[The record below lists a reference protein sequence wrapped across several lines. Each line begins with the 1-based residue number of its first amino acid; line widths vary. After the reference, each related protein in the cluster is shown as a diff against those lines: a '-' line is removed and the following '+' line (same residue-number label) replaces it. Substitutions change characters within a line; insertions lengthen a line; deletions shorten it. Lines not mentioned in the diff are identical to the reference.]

1 MEYVAARPDLPSA
14 AMPSSR
20 FTAALEP
27 GRGGGAFVV
36 LPDKVV
42 AALGSGSRF
51 RVTGTLNGVSFA
63 SSTMG
68 MGGGRVCLGVHKATR
83 QAAGVDIGDRVKLE
97 VERDDRPR
105 EISVPD
111 DLAAA
116 LTREPGARAAFDKL
130 SFTHR
135 REYVEWITGAKR
147 EDTRARRI
155 TQTLERLRA

>member
-1 MEYVAARPDLPSA
+1 MG
-14 AMPSSR
+14 SSR

-42 AALGSGSRF
+42 AALGGGSRF
-51 RVTGTLNGVSFA
+51 RVTGTLDGVDFA
-63 SSTMG
+63 SSTMS

-83 QAAGVDIGDRVKLE
+83 QAAGVEIGDRVKLE

-116 LTREPGARAAFDKL
+116 LDGEPGARAAFDKL

-135 REYVEWITGAKR
+135 REYVEWVMGAKR
-147 EDTRARRI
+147 DETRARRI
-155 TQTLERLRA
+155 AQTLERLRA